1 LLKNFLRLF
10 NQIF

>member
-1 LLKNFLRLF
+1 LKGFLRLF